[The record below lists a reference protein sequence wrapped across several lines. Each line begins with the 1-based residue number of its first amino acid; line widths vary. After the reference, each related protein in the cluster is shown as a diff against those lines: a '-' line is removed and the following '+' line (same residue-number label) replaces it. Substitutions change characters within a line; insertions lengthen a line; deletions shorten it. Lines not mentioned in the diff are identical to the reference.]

1 MTFGLTTIDIPFHL
15 LANAQGSTG
24 ERVIDF
30 TTVFLVGALAI
41 VAIGT
46 TMRIAIADRD
56 RKERELLEIDAM
68 IKRALGSEPRCSEC
82 GCLFPNDNELRCRR
96 CGEPR
101 RINHA

>member
-1 MTFGLTTIDIPFHL
+1 MTDITTALIMAVTAGLVIMATAR
-15 LANAQGSTG
+15 LA
-24 ERVIDF
+24 
-30 TTVFLVGALAI
+30 
-41 VAIGT
+41 VAE
-46 TMRIAIADRD
+46 RD
-56 RKERELLEIDAM
+56 RKEREMKAIDAM